1 MTEIGKSILRIEDE
15 RLLRGLGQFT
25 NDETS
30 SSDAHLTIVRSPF
43 ASAKIKTIHLDE
55 AKKTPGVLGI
65 FSYSDLIKD
74 GIGHFTTKFKFCRP
88 DGSAMFVPKFGL
100 LAKDSVQY
108 VGDPIII
115 VVAKTKNQADDA
127 SELIDIE
134 YDELPAV
141 TDCKLAID
149 GKAPHV
155 WKEVKDNIAFQ
166 FTKGDKHLTEQ
177 AFDSADHI
185 TTLKLS
191 ISRVTANTIEPR
203 NAIGE
208 YRSDTKS
215 FILKTGT
222 QTPHRLREIIATD
235 ILNVA
240 KENVTVISSDIGGA
254 FGMKNNPY
262 PEYGLV
268 LWAAKKL
275 NCRVV
280 WCASR
285 TESMQ
290 SDCQGRDNNVSAQL
304 ATSTDG
310 KFLGLKVVSIANL
323 GAYIGPGTP
332 HPPTANIGGMTGPY
346 NIDSAFITIIGAHTH
361 TPSTAPYRGAG
372 RPEATYIIERLVDE
386 TARQLKIDRLTLR
399 RKNMLTKNH
408 LPFKT
413 ALGLEYDCG
422 DFPQVLST
430 CIEASEWSSFNERK
444 KISNHHKMLR
454 GIGLA
459 YSIEIA
465 GGPIGAHLDET
476 ASLHVKQN
484 GNIHAFVGT
493 KEIGTGHKTAY
504 QQILSDY
511 FHIERSKIKI
521 FDGDTR
527 LLPGGTGS
535 FGSRTMIAGSTAIT
549 VAARKIINK
558 GRRLAAE
565 TLEAAEVDIEYK
577 DTKFKIVGTDKSISF
592 QHLAARYHEDLSV
605 LTTNKSD
612 GPTYPNGCHVCE
624 VEIDSET
631 GVLRLVRY
639 TVVDD
644 VGTVINPLIV
654 KGQIHGGIAQGAG
667 QSMMEK
673 ISFDETGQLITGSF
687 LDYTMPRADNMPFFK
702 VISSPAPTKLNIL
715 GVKGAGEAGTVG
727 ALPVIILAALDALK
741 HLNITNIDM
750 PLSSETLWRAIRSAK
765 HYSGSQ

>member
-1 MTEIGKSILRIEDE
+1 
-15 RLLRGLGQFT
+15 
-25 NDETS
+25 
-30 SSDAHLTIVRSPF
+30 
-43 ASAKIKTIHLDE
+43 
-55 AKKTPGVLGI
+55 
-65 FSYSDLIKD
+65 
-74 GIGHFTTKFKFCRP
+74 
-88 DGSAMFVPKFGL
+88 
-100 LAKDSVQY
+100 
-108 VGDPIII
+108 
-115 VVAKTKNQADDA
+115 
-127 SELIDIE
+127 
-134 YDELPAV
+134 
-141 TDCKLAID
+141 
-149 GKAPHV
+149 
-155 WKEVKDNIAFQ
+155 
-166 FTKGDKHLTEQ
+166 
-177 AFDSADHI
+177 
-185 TTLKLS
+185 
-191 ISRVTANTIEPR
+191 
-203 NAIGE
+203 
-208 YRSDTKS
+208 
-215 FILKTGT
+215 
-222 QTPHRLREIIATD
+222 
-235 ILNVA
+235 
-240 KENVTVISSDIGGA
+240 
-254 FGMKNNPY
+254 
-262 PEYGLV
+262 
-268 LWAAKKL
+268 
-275 NCRVV
+275 
-280 WCASR
+280 
-285 TESMQ
+285 
-290 SDCQGRDNNVSAQL
+290 
-304 ATSTDG
+304 
-310 KFLGLKVVSIANL
+310 
-323 GAYIGPGTP
+323 
-332 HPPTANIGGMTGPY
+332 
-346 NIDSAFITIIGAHTH
+346 
-361 TPSTAPYRGAG
+361 
-372 RPEATYIIERLVDE
+372 
-386 TARQLKIDRLTLR
+386 
-399 RKNMLTKNH
+399 
-408 LPFKT
+408 
-413 ALGLEYDCG
+413 
-422 DFPQVLST
+422 
-430 CIEASEWSSFNERK
+430 
-444 KISNHHKMLR
+444 
-454 GIGLA
+454 

-741 HLNITNIDM
+741 HLNI
-750 PLSSETLWRAIRSAK
+750 
-765 HYSGSQ
+765 